1 MKTKEPKPFPKKL
14 ADIKDDHG
22 TSLQSYAESIMEKS
36 DAAGL
41 LTFMAFLSPDGNL
54 FTTISNISIHDQ
66 PDFLHRVAADMKKPK
81 SSRTFVPS
89 QLKELEA

>member
-1 MKTKEPKPFPKKL
+1 MKTERLFPKRL
-14 ADIKDDHG
+14 ADVKDHHG
-22 TSLQSYAESIMEKS
+22 TSLQAYADGLIEKA

-66 PDFLHRVAADMKKPK
+66 PDFLHRVAANMRNPK
-81 SSRTFVPS
+81 SSTTHVPS
-89 QLKELEA
+89 QAEGTQEN